1 MRLDQAIEEFLHG
14 RRNFNLLGEPRALGA
29 CIVVDGTDRAM
40 QDDPVRIYVPIS
52 AIGDD
57 RRKKRNL
64 AEEFKAYRALQ
75 SDALPKVDT
84 IIEDRSINN
93 LPVLV
98 TYRAETASLQGLEIK
113 QDLRSLAMVESLP
126 VERRLVLVKQL
137 MESVAQLHSAGLIH
151 GSLGPHSIDIDAAGR
166 QLKVDVLAFGSREEE
181 GTARMTPPAFLA
193 PEDRSGNRPDMR
205 CDVYAAGMLAYAILL
220 GPRAMREAFLK
231 VSSED
236 VLDDEPGMS
245 EEESQR
251 WHNYRRTADKSV
263 PNVDDLLQSNK
274 IGSDLGFYL
283 ARLISPD
290 PDARPAAGPDML
302 KGFLGSMVDRGGS
315 NGGGGGGGGGRGPGP
330 ELPPPP
336 GPRKEP
342 VNWVNYAMGALIVA
356 MLAGGGFYFYK
367 TIKDREEAERVAQAR
382 SIARTACDAAFTAYQ
397 TSDAANGRGTAAFKS
412 GLDTYK
418 SAENEGK
425 ARSYARQ
432 KQLCDQ
438 AKGHFERATKERAAL
453 DGVARVEEIAAL
465 AREEGLTNSDTEA
478 LGTVPA
484 LRRALEQGQFDDVRA
499 RAPAIVD
506 ALMNARAGVMA
517 QQMDQA
523 SRPAID
529 VAGPEEAEALAEAK
543 ELATRAQSAMEAQR
557 TEDART
563 LRDQALAGFRGVFQ
577 RTADALQT
585 QVSESAERA
594 NTLLAD
600 APETPGLAEA
610 NAAAEDFQ
618 AALAAR
624 DGATMRTRSDAAIS
638 AFGDLYDAAAAA
650 LLADL
655 DKAAAQLSAIDVE
668 RTPELQEARLSADAA
683 KTALEKGDAAAGKS
697 HAQNALSIYQV
708 SFDETVQRLT
718 EDLDKAYQGALLV
731 ARIDKAAAAQARLDE
746 GTAAIQQLSGDAP
759 ADAKKAL
766 DLAQLALANMVEAE
780 IEGRR
785 DSLVERS
792 RGLAGLDPAD
802 TTRVLTAVRAA
813 MAALEAKDIPRF
825 VALAKEAE
833 ALIKE
838 IESNNVAGMTA
849 QLVRANNVLRAR
861 IDPDRIEDLREIETA
876 LQLAISDLALNM
888 PINQAMGNARDVL
901 KQANGLLEDISK
913 AHLVRLDAAEAR
925 ANALLP
931 KAGADPAGAEQG
943 ETPAQPA
950 PEETLAQTA
959 RSVLSDTITV
969 TEDRPWDQA
978 ATAYESLF
986 DTRAAELIAQVGAV
1000 AEATQ
1005 GLAQAPEAD
1014 AMAKAAASGD
1024 ALQAAVS
1031 DRDGPS
1037 ARKAADTALA
1047 RYEEI
1052 RADAVERRSAAL
1064 KAAAQQGVE
1073 EAAGIQPD
1081 ATDPA
1086 FAELATQFQDLINA
1100 PAGQTAEAL
1109 SAQETLADQIAATAT
1124 SLFDARAA
1132 ELIAQI
1138 DAAAAT
1144 TAGFAQAPEADAMAK
1159 AAASSEALRAALSER
1174 DGPAAL
1180 KAAETTLMRYAEIR
1194 EQAITRRTTALM
1206 TAAQRDVELASGIQP
1221 DATDPAFAEIASQ
1234 YQALFNTP
1242 RAQTAQALNTQ
1253 EAQASQIAAAAADL
1267 FETRG
1272 AALIAQ
1278 VQGAADSAAGFAGA
1292 DEDSAMAKAAAAAE
1306 TARTALSDRDGA
1318 AALEAAAQATELYAQ
1333 IRQDAIDRR
1342 SAALLD
1348 GARRAVDGAIAIL
1361 ADDADTALDDLAA
1374 QLNDLQAADTPDTPQ
1389 GLIDQ
1394 EARAAQIE
1402 QAATELFQ
1410 ARASMLAQAV
1420 SAELTKAEGFA
1431 QQPEAGRMD
1440 DAKADFA
1447 ALTEA
1452 IAQRDGAKALAAH
1465 AEAIEALQQIAT
1477 DARQRRLAEAGD
1489 AVDAALAA
1497 AASIQA
1503 EDLEDMTTAR
1513 QSLLDAS
1520 ADTPEAL
1527 ATLEVQA
1534 VVLAE
1539 RASAAF
1545 AAKVAAVRAEVAA
1558 VEADARA
1565 FAGEAEAAAL
1575 QSAADA
1581 AAEVEEAIAGGDGQ
1595 AILQAR
1601 DRAVDAFAAA
1611 RAGGIGRRQDAAGAV
1626 VDTAL
1631 EQARGI
1637 GLTDADLAPLLDR
1650 RAALRTEPAAP
1661 QDLDATDAAA
1671 AQLAEDILSAYQA
1684 RAAELTTGLAAA
1696 RQTALDLGSDAAQDV
1711 MAEADA
1717 AALSAADAFA
1727 RGDGPDGLARVAAAQ
1742 AAYRSAQEA
1751 AITRRVNASIQMMDT
1766 GLAKSLSIAGAG
1778 APAGLRQLQD
1788 DRTALVNATPPSD
1801 PESLAAFEA
1810 EAQRITELAD
1820 EFATIIALRLQKIA
1834 DARDKAIA
1842 ARDRIANEG
1851 FGRYPQFI
1859 ALTEE
1864 LVGVEDL
1871 PQNQQEDAYDRLAG
1885 EFLTLPDRLP
1895 RLDCAVPG
1903 QPADMIAVI
1912 PGSGGSD
1919 AVGAITSAL
1928 NATTAEPGI
1937 AALDQGVCV
1946 SATPVTIRDLSL
1958 FASGVGDPEVVAELQ
1973 QVRAGANG
1981 AAEGVHYWLAE
1992 RYAGW
1997 ITQTT
2002 GTKFCVASAEAQAAA
2017 ADTEPA
2023 RFVSTRHELT
2033 SNNCDPSARAGSRRL
2048 AVLQRDGGSV
2058 AAQCRREFPARVAS
2072 SFRLMRSETCQ

>member
-98 TYRAETASLQGLEIK
+98 TYRAETASLQGLEVK

-236 VLDDEPGMS
+236 VLDDEPGIS

-251 WHNYRRTADKSV
+251 WHNYRRTAETSV

-290 PDARPAAGPDML
+290 PDARPATGPDML
-302 KGFLGSMVDRGGS
+302 KGFLGSMVDRGAS
-315 NGGGGGGGGGRGPGP
+315 NGGGGGGGGRGPGP
-330 ELPPPP
+330 DLPQPP
-336 GPRKEP
+336 GPRKQP
-342 VNWVNYAMGALIVA
+342 VNWVNYAMGAAIVA

-557 TEDART
+557 TDDART

-585 QVSESAERA
+585 QVAEAAERA

-600 APETPGLAEA
+600 APQTAGLAEA

-618 AALAAR
+618 SALAAR

-708 SFDETVQRLT
+708 SFEETVQRLT

-746 GTAAIQQLSGDAP
+746 GIAAIQQLSGDAP
-759 ADAKKAL
+759 GDAKKAL

-802 TTRVLTAVRAA
+802 TARVVTAVRAA
-813 MAALEAKDIPRF
+813 LAALEGKDIPRF
-825 VALAKEAE
+825 VTLAKEAE
-833 ALIKE
+833 ALIE
-838 IESNNVAGMTA
+838 EVETDTVAGMQG
-849 QLVRANNVLRAR
+849 QLIRANNVLRAR
-861 IDPDRIEDLREIETA
+861 IDPDRTEDLREIATA
-876 LQLAISDLALNM
+876 LDLAMSDFALNT
-888 PINQAMGNARDVL
+888 PINQAMGNARDAL
-901 KQANGLLEDISK
+901 KKANALIEEISK
-913 AHLVRLDAAEAR
+913 AHLARLDAAEAR

-931 KAGADPAGAEQG
+931 KDGADPAGAEQG

-950 PEETLAQTA
+950 PEEALAQTA
-959 RSVLSDTITV
+959 RTVLSDTITV

-986 DTRAAELIAQVGAV
+986 D
-1000 AEATQ
+1000 
-1005 GLAQAPEAD
+1005 
-1014 AMAKAAASGD
+1014 
-1024 ALQAAVS
+1024 
-1031 DRDGPS
+1031 
-1037 ARKAADTALA
+1037 
-1047 RYEEI
+1047 
-1052 RADAVERRSAAL
+1052 
-1064 KAAAQQGVE
+1064 
-1073 EAAGIQPD
+1073 
-1081 ATDPA
+1081 
-1086 FAELATQFQDLINA
+1086 
-1100 PAGQTAEAL
+1100 
-1109 SAQETLADQIAATAT
+1109 
-1124 SLFDARAA
+1124 ARAA
-1132 ELIAQI
+1132 DLIAQI
-1138 DAAAAT
+1138 DAAATT

-1159 AAASSEALRAALSER
+1159 AAASGEGLRAALSDR

-1180 KAAETTLMRYAEIR
+1180 KAAETALTRYAEIR

-1206 TAAQRDVELASGIQP
+1206 TAAQQDVELASGIQP
-1221 DATDPAFAEIASQ
+1221 DATDPAFAEIAAQ
-1234 YQALFNTP
+1234 YQALFSTP
-1242 RAQTAQALNTQ
+1242 RAETAQALDTQ
-1253 EAQASQIAAAAADL
+1253 EAQAGQIAAAAADL
-1267 FETRG
+1267 FDTRA

-1278 VQGAADSAAGFAGA
+1278 MQGAADSAAGFAGA
-1292 DEDSAMAKAAAAAE
+1292 DEDAAMAKAAAAAE
-1306 TARTALSDRDGA
+1306 KARTALSDRDGA
-1318 AALEAAAQATELYAQ
+1318 AALEAAAQASDLYAQ
-1333 IRQDAIDRR
+1333 VRQDAIERR
-1342 SAALLD
+1342 STALLD
-1348 GARRAVDGAIAIL
+1348 GARRAVDGAIDIM
-1361 ADDADTALDDLAA
+1361 ADDADPALDDLAA
-1374 QLNDLQAADTPDTPQ
+1374 QLDDLQAADTPDTPQ
-1389 GLIDQ
+1389 GLMDQ
-1394 EARAAQIE
+1394 EARATQIE

-1410 ARASMLAQAV
+1410 ARATML
-1420 SAELTKAEGFA
+1420 
-1431 QQPEAGRMD
+1431 
-1440 DAKADFA
+1440 
-1447 ALTEA
+1447 
-1452 IAQRDGAKALAAH
+1452 
-1465 AEAIEALQQIAT
+1465 
-1477 DARQRRLAEAGD
+1477 
-1489 AVDAALAA
+1489 
-1497 AASIQA
+1497 
-1503 EDLEDMTTAR
+1503 
-1513 QSLLDAS
+1513 
-1520 ADTPEAL
+1520 
-1527 ATLEVQA
+1527 
-1534 VVLAE
+1534 
-1539 RASAAF
+1539 
-1545 AAKVAAVRAEVAA
+1545 
-1558 VEADARA
+1558 
-1565 FAGEAEAAAL
+1565 
-1575 QSAADA
+1575 
-1581 AAEVEEAIAGGDGQ
+1581 
-1595 AILQAR
+1595 
-1601 DRAVDAFAAA
+1601 
-1611 RAGGIGRRQDAAGAV
+1611 
-1626 VDTAL
+1626 
-1631 EQARGI
+1631 
-1637 GLTDADLAPLLDR
+1637 
-1650 RAALRTEPAAP
+1650 
-1661 QDLDATDAAA
+1661 
-1671 AQLAEDILSAYQA
+1671 
-1684 RAAELTTGLAAA
+1684 
-1696 RQTALDLGSDAAQDV
+1696 AQDV

-1717 AALSAADAFA
+1717 TALSAADAFA

-1788 DRTALVNATPPSD
+1788 DRMALVNATPPSD

-1919 AVGAITSAL
+1919 AVGGITSAL

-1946 SATPVTIRDLSL
+1946 SAAPVTIRDLSL

-1981 AAEGVHYWLAE
+1981 TAEYL
-1992 RYAGW
+1992 
-1997 ITQTT
+1997 
-2002 GTKFCVASAEAQAAA
+2002 
-2017 ADTEPA
+2017 
-2023 RFVSTRHELT
+2023 
-2033 SNNCDPSARAGSRRL
+2033 
-2048 AVLQRDGGSV
+2048 
-2058 AAQCRREFPARVAS
+2058 
-2072 SFRLMRSETCQ
+2072 